1 MAHHHTNRPFKEKL
15 KDVLALNSSERRG
28 MALLMGLCLLAA
40 AWVAYE
46 ELIHPRPEE
55 DKAVLQAAWEP
66 MAASIASDTNGRQR
80 SDHQSDRRAPVL
92 FHFDPNGL
100 PVEQWMEL
108 GLTGRQAEAIHRY
121 EARGGRF
128 RSKKDLARMRVV
140 DPGLFAQWAPYIDL
154 PDSIARGPWTMRD
167 EPEGLTGHRGM
178 ERSEA
183 VRPVPAPRRASV
195 VEVNGADSVSLVALP
210 GIGPSFARGILRYR
224 EMLGGY
230 MDLDQM
236 AEVYVLRDKPD
247 AVERLRQML
256 LVDTTLVRRINLNT
270 MEADPIGRHPYG
282 GWKLAKALVA
292 YRKQHGPF
300 KSVEGI
306 RACALVTDSI
316 YLRLS
321 PYLLVE

>member
-28 MALLMGLCLLAA
+28 VALLMGLCLLAA

-46 ELIHPRPEE
+46 ELIHPRPAE
-55 DKAVLQAAWEP
+55 DMAALQAAWEP
-66 MAASIASDTNGRQR
+66 MAASIASDSGGAQR
-80 SDHQSDRRAPVL
+80 SDRQSDRRVPVL

-128 RSKKDLARMRVV
+128 RSKQELARMRVI
-140 DPGLFAQWAPYIDL
+140 DPVLFAQWSPYIDL
-154 PDSIARGPWTMRD
+154 PDSIVHGRGKRRD
-167 EPEGLTGHRGM
+167 VPEWGSDRKVGEGHR
-178 ERSEA
+178 ETRPA
-183 VRPVPAPRRASV
+183 PVPRRVMV
-195 VEVNGADSVSLVALP
+195 VEVNGADSTALEALP

-224 EMLGGY
+224 DKLGGY
-230 MDLDQM
+230 MDLDQL

-247 AVERLRQML
+247 AVERLRDL
-256 LVDTTLVRRINLNT
+256 LVVDASLVRRINLNT
-270 MEADPIGRHPYG
+270 MEAEPIGRHPYG

-292 YRKQHGPF
+292 YRKQHGPY
-300 KSVEGI
+300 KSVDAI
-306 RACALVTDSI
+306 RACVLVTDSI
-316 YLRLS
+316 YLRLA
-321 PYLLVE
+321 PYLVVE